1 MILYNSENN
10 IRDIRLFCRML
21 SFVTAVL
28 WSMSLNYQLLLKSP
42 PLTLLAGSAPAFTH
56 FCNDF
61 FKKILYNLKFWQFWQ
76 FYSLQPQGP
85 QDMASS
91 YIKQSKTLA

>member
-10 IRDIRLFCRML
+10 IRDIRPFCRML

-61 FKKILYNLKFWQFWQ
+61 FKKILYNLKVWGLKDNTSVF
-76 FYSLQPQGP
+76 G
-85 QDMASS
+85 
-91 YIKQSKTLA
+91 SKCFIEIET